1 MRQIWHGDSR
11 NTKVAEQEGAERW
24 AKSPR
29 QVIAYASVHD
39 NLTLWDKLVATMQ
52 ASAKERN
59 YDFDPELL
67 ARQQTSSSHLFTSQ
81 GAVLTQAGEEL
92 AVPNKETKI
101 LSVHR

>member
-1 MRQIWHGDSR
+1 MNGQPQVKQTFYAANLATAIQG
-11 NTKVAEQEGAERW
+11 NTKVAGQEGAERW

-59 YDFDPELL
+59 YDFDPELFSP
-67 ARQQTSSSHLFTSQ
+67 QQTSSSHF
-81 GAVLTQAGEEL
+81 VY
-92 AVPNKETKI
+92 
-101 LSVHR
+101 